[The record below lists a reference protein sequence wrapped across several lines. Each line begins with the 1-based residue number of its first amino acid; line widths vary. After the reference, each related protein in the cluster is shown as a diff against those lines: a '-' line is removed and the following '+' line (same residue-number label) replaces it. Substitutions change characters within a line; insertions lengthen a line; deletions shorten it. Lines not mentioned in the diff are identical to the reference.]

1 MQATALLDNHTKALE
16 LLYQGLI
23 RIRVASN
30 RDPVTV
36 YALSDAMHNLP
47 RALLSGN
54 EQRISE
60 EIALTESAIRLFQ
73 RESCLHE
80 ADSEAVAD
88 INKPCVI
95 NAAVRRHNKT
105 SDQ

>member
-1 MQATALLDNHTKALE
+1 MEAPALPDYHAKALE

-30 RDPVTV
+30 RDPVMV

-47 RALLSGN
+47 RALLSGD

-60 EIALTESAIRLFQ
+60 EMTLAESAIRLFQ

-80 ADSEAVAD
+80 TEAGAD

-95 NAAVRRHNKT
+95 HAAIRKHNET